1 MSQRRKAP
9 IPTANLPLPQCE
21 LWRQGLSF
29 RFTRSELF
37 AGLYILGCANG
48 LAAKIISS
56 VHLVG
61 WVDAVVGSFDLSAI
75 VLVACFTGV
84 SLVLVDKTGTIRWID
99 LAVAMVLLFGIALPT
114 GAMSWLAVTILSVY
128 VLLFTKANELQRRGA
143 VILLAATVPMLWSRL
158 IFDLFANF
166 ILGVDAWL
174 VGWMLGTQRSGNM
187 VEFADHSGTL
197 AIFPPCSSL
206 ANVSLAILCWIT
218 ISESVRH
225 RWRAQ
230 DILWCLLACSSVV
243 AVNVIRISLMGLS
256 SAHYHT
262 LHTPLAEIVL
272 NVIILLSI
280 VTISVLG
287 LSREALSRA

>member
-1 MSQRRKAP
+1 MYQSAQAVIRS
-9 IPTANLPLPQCE
+9 L
-21 LWRQGLSF
+21 G
-29 RFTRSELF
+29 FTRGELF

-48 LAAKIISS
+48 LAAKMILS
-56 VHLVG
+56 VHRLG
-61 WVDAVVGSFDLSAI
+61 WVDAAVGTFDVSAI
-75 VLVACFTGV
+75 VVVACFAGI
-84 SLVLVDKTGTIRWID
+84 SLVMADKTGGIHVAD
-99 LAVAMVLLFGIALPT
+99 LAVAMVLLLIIALPI
-114 GAMSWLAVTILSVY
+114 GAMSWLAVTVLSLYILR
-128 VLLFTKANELQRRGA
+128 FTQATESQRRGA

-158 IFDLFANF
+158 VFDLFANF
-166 ILGVDAWL
+166 ILGVDAAL
-174 VGWMLGTQRSGNM
+174 VGWMLGTHRSGTI

-197 AIFPPCSSL
+197 AIFPSCSSL
-206 ANVSLAILCWIT
+206 ANVSLALLCWVT
-218 ISESVRH
+218 ISAYVRH
-225 RWRAQ
+225 EWRVQ
-230 DILWCLLACSSVV
+230 DIFWCLLACSSVV